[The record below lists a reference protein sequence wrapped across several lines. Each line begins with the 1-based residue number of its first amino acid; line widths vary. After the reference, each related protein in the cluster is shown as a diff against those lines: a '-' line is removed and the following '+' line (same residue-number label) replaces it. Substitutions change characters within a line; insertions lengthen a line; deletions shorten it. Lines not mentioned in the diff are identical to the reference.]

1 MTDVAIATKNARA
14 QSGSTTTNYEH
25 PARGVAHAFTHSGGL
40 FNPSLKEDLKPTSAL
55 HFNPHYFAANN
66 TATAIDEESPDD
78 LEVERGFDGDD
89 SPDSIGY
96 DTVDDTSSTI
106 SLKDVTTTFTH
117 NEDEV
122 VSERKMADDISAYN
136 QAKSQDASLAGI
148 VQKAS
153 SNTTDKDVASSTTP
167 ELAPQNAVY
176 RELDE
181 DDNPQNVHIASPSEL
196 ANAQVSALA
205 QSFAQNNTSRP
216 QPKVQPQ
223 AHIKFSEALLGGKH
237 QKNDEVAKVKAQ
249 MKHIGKGLEAD
260 YVVDNRISEE
270 ALLFPER
277 FVNRLSPADD
287 PNQLA
292 LKAKLLATLGW
303 RMAQSGAETRLIVQS
318 VKKMAHD
325 LGCTAIELGFSR
337 EGIICKIRHGHA
349 ISVEYKE
356 IKHFAINMDSLDRIH
371 KICLSVSKGELRDP
385 KKIFLAIRAVR
396 PRHYPQRQ
404 LIFIEAIAGACFA
417 YLNGGNFAVCMSAL
431 VGGIF
436 LMYTRFLI
444 IRRGFFEAFAFMV
457 SAFVGSF
464 VASMVANYGFHTN
477 YPDTILSATA
487 TTLLLVPG
495 FPLINGFL
503 DIFKGYVP
511 VGITRLIIAVVL
523 VISAAIGLLVTFYL
537 SSVIFT
543 LIP

>member
-1 MTDVAIATKNARA
+1 MTDVAIAKKNARA
-14 QSGSTTTNYEH
+14 QSGTRTSFPEH

-40 FNPSLKEDLKPTSAL
+40 FSPSLKEDLNSTAAQ
-55 HFNPHYFAANN
+55 HFNPHFYALNKKNGAK
-66 TATAIDEESPDD
+66 AHHEALPDD
-78 LEVERGFDGDD
+78 LDVERDFDGDD

-96 DTVDDTSSTI
+96 DTQDSGSTI
-106 SLKDVTTTFTH
+106 SLKDISETFSTH
-117 NEDEV
+117 AANED
-122 VSERKMADDISAYN
+122 SERKMAEEIEEHK
-136 QAKSQDASLAGI
+136 QT
-148 VQKAS
+148 VEEPS
-153 SNTTDKDVASSTTP
+153 SKDNAPT
-167 ELAPQNAVY
+167 LAPANAVS

-181 DDNPQNVHIASPSEL
+181 DDDPSNVHIASPSEL
-196 ANAQVSALA
+196 ANAQLSALA
-205 QSFAQNNTSRP
+205 QDFAQSNAARP
-216 QPKVQPQ
+216 QPKVHPQ
-223 AHIKFSEALLGGKH
+223 AHIKFSEALLRTKKSSK
-237 QKNDEVAKVKAQ
+237 QDSNED
-249 MKHIGKGLEAD
+249 LEPD
-260 YVVDNRISEE
+260 FIVDNRMSAES
-270 ALLFPER
+270 LLFPER
-277 FVNRLSPADD
+277 YVNRLSPQED
-287 PNQLA
+287 PHQLA

-325 LGCTAIELGFSR
+325 LGCTSIELGFSR
-337 EGIICKIRHGHA
+337 EGIIAKIRHGHS

-396 PRHYPQRQ
+396 PRHYAQRQ
-404 LIFIEAIAGACFA
+404 LIYIEAIAGACFA

-431 VGGIF
+431 VGGVF

-464 VASMVANYGFHTN
+464 VASMVAHYGFQTN

-511 VGITRLIIAVVL
+511 VGITRLIIAAVL

-537 SSVIFT
+537 GSVIFT
-543 LIP
+543 LIPRHF